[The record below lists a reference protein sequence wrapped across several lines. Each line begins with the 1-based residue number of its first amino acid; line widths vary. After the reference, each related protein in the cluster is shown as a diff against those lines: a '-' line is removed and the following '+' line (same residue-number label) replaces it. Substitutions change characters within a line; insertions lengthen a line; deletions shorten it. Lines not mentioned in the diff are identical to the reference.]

1 LVQTLRRG
9 LDILE
14 YVLQQDHPVGCSE
27 VARALGINI
36 STTSRMLNDLVAYGY
51 LHKTQNYQFVSGMRM
66 VQLAS
71 RQLQTMSL
79 VQSAVPQ
86 AARLVELL
94 RARVYLSVMWQGSI
108 VQLHQAWWQTDQ
120 QAEQG
125 WESVDAPI
133 YATAMGK
140 LLLAYQEPEVRD
152 EIISHLK
159 FQHITPYT
167 ITNASVLLQE
177 LAKIRKLGY
186 AVNRGESGPANS
198 LAVPVHD
205 KWGHVIAAIGA
216 SVPTGPISNSQFESM
231 LNATKEAAATISA
244 NLGYQGPLDDRASA
258 TQS

>member
-1 LVQTLRRG
+1 MQTLRRG

-14 YVLQQDHPVGCSE
+14 YVLQQDHPVGCTE
-27 VARALGINI
+27 VARTLGINT
-36 STTSRMLNDLVAYGY
+36 STTSRLLNELVSYGY

-66 VQLAS
+66 LQLAS

-140 LLLAYQEPEVRD
+140 LLLAYQEPKVRD

-159 FQHITPYT
+159 FQHITPHT
-167 ITNASVLLQE
+167 ISSAAALQQE
-177 LAKIRKLGY
+177 LAKIRQQGY
-186 AVNRGESGPANS
+186 AVNHGESGPSVNS
-198 LAVPVHD
+198 LAVPVYD
-205 KWGHVIAAIGA
+205 KWGNVIAAIGA
-216 SVPTGPISNSQFESM
+216 SVPTGPISSSQFESV
-231 LNATKEAAATISA
+231 LHATKKAAATISA
-244 NLGYQGPLDDRASA
+244 NLGYQGQVENGTSIA
-258 TQS
+258 QQ

>member
-1 LVQTLRRG
+1 VQTLQRG
-9 LDILE
+9 LDVLE
-14 YVLQQDHPVGCSE
+14 YVLQQDHPVGCTE
-27 VARALGINI
+27 VAEALGINL
-36 STTSRMLNDLVAYGY
+36 SSTSRLLNDLVSYGY

-94 RARVYLSVMWQGSI
+94 RARVYLSVIWQGSI

-120 QAEQG
+120 RAQQG

-140 LLLAYQEPEVRD
+140 LLLAYQDPKVRD

-159 FQHITPYT
+159 FQHITPNT
-167 ITNASVLLQE
+167 ITSVAVLQQE
-177 LAKIRKLGY
+177 LAKIRELGY
-186 AVNRGESGPANS
+186 AVNRSESGPVNS
-198 LAVPVHD
+198 LAVPVYD
-205 KWGHVIAAIGA
+205 KWSTVIAAIGA
-216 SVPTGPISNSQFESM
+216 SVPTGPISSSQFESI
-231 LNATKEAAATISA
+231 LSATQKAAASISA
-244 NLGYQGPLDDRASA
+244 NLGYQGQPDSNSA
-258 TQS
+258 VAQG